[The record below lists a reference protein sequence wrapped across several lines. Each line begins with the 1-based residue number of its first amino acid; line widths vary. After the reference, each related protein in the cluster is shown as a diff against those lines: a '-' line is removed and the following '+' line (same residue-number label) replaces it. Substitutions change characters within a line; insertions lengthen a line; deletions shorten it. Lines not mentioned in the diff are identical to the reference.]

1 MKNTD
6 FKNFLFKSAVM
17 AMACDGHIAE
27 EEINAIKKIAA
38 NEISFMEYDIE
49 EPLKSNIDYI
59 KADISKRKDKIKS
72 IARKIAKKSASYLS
86 LENDLKYWAKEL
98 NSNIHELQAE
108 GMDYPE
114 DFEW

>member
-1 MKNTD
+1 MYLVPAKI
-6 FKNFLFKSAVM
+6 M
-17 AMACDGHIAE
+17 AL
-27 EEINAIKKIAA
+27 NRVLK
-38 NEISFMEYDIE
+38 
-49 EPLKSNIDYI
+49 EPVS
-59 KADISKRKDKIKS
+59 SIKS